1 VKNRSFKAMLTSLYQ
16 ASFKSYTFTSYSNMV
31 ARLLGL
37 DSNIKK
43 I

>member
-31 ARLLGL
+31 AR
-37 DSNIKK
+37 
-43 I
+43 